1 MLTLTAESV
10 LSVLRDN
17 LHILLALVAFLPT
30 LVLVRTWFRAISLAV
45 QLFGMPR
52 RFSHTHT
59 RVIYAVCPHYGTD
72 VQIGSPYPYH

>member
-1 MLTLTAESV
+1 MLSLTAESV

-30 LVLVRTWFRAISLAV
+30 LVLIRTWCRAISLAV

-52 RFSHTHT
+52 KFSHTQRSFT
-59 RVIYAVCPHYGTD
+59 LCVRVMELMCR
-72 VQIGSPYPYH
+72 